1 MSRDAMS
8 PEALAREKEKKQLA
22 SLATEGERRLAKY
35 ERYGRKNLQS
45 DIADLTQRTIGWLK
59 DGNRLEKMLG
69 KTKLKDI
76 GILMGIL
83 TDKTLLLEGQ
93 PTQIIGVPQQAQLD
107 QIGQAL
113 QVALQQRGLSPQ
125 VKLTERTAT
134 IELNGTRP
142 SQPS

>member
-8 PEALAREKEKKQLA
+8 PEALAREREKKQRA
-22 SLATEGERRLAKY
+22 VGERRLEKY
-35 ERYGRKNLQS
+35 ERYGRKQLQL
-45 DIADLTQRTIGWLK
+45 DIAGLTERTIGWLK
-59 DGNRLEKMLG
+59 QGDRLETLLG
-69 KTKLKDI
+69 ETKLKDI

-113 QVALQQRGLSPQ
+113 HVALQQRGLSPQ

-142 SQPS
+142 PQPS

>member
-1 MSRDAMS
+1 
-8 PEALAREKEKKQLA
+8 LKQ
-22 SLATEGERRLAKY
+22 G
-35 ERYGRKNLQS
+35 
-45 DIADLTQRTIGWLK
+45 D
-59 DGNRLEKMLG
+59 RLETLLG
-69 KTKLKDI
+69 ETKLKDI

-113 QVALQQRGLSPQ
+113 HVALQQRGLSPQ

-142 SQPS
+142 PQPS